1 MSYLLAI
8 ETSTKNCS
16 VAVFQNQNILI
27 TGANSGIGLELVKKF
42 IDLKNN
48 IFAIF
53 HESSSNLDKI
63 KSDNLFESFF
73 IFCNIFLKKSKDDK
87 YNEGTLNILKY
98 ILANKDIISL
108 KLIQN

>member
-1 MSYLLAI
+1 MN
-8 ETSTKNCS
+8 K
-16 VAVFQNQNILI
+16 LI
-27 TGANSGIGLELVKKF
+27 DQLIVDFKK
-42 IDLKNN
+42 
-48 IFAIF
+48 
-53 HESSSNLDKI
+53 EKI

-73 IFCNIFLKKSKDDK
+73 IFCNIFLKKTKDDK

>member
-1 MSYLLAI
+1 MN
-8 ETSTKNCS
+8 K
-16 VAVFQNQNILI
+16 LI
-27 TGANSGIGLELVKKF
+27 DELIVDFKK
-42 IDLKNN
+42 
-48 IFAIF
+48 
-53 HESSSNLDKI
+53 EKI

>member
-1 MSYLLAI
+1 M
-8 ETSTKNCS
+8 N
-16 VAVFQNQNILI
+16 
-27 TGANSGIGLELVKKF
+27 KF
-42 IDLKNN
+42 IDEL
-48 IFAIF
+48 IVDFRR
-53 HESSSNLDKI
+53 EKI